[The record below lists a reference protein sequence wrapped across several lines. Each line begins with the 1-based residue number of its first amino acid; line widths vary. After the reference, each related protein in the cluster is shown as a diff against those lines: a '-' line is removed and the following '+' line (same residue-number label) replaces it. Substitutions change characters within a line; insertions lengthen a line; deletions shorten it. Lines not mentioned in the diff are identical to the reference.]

1 MAAPITVPLRST
13 VADVDLDAIASNLIE
28 LKKRGGAEV
37 IAVVKADGYGHGVEA
52 VAETLLEAGA
62 AMLAVVTVEEALVIR
77 RVGISAPVL
86 VLFGASDRAEAEA
99 AVAADCTL
107 VVWDLDRAR
116 LLDEVA
122 AAAGRTARV
131 HFKVDTGLTRLGA
144 PAAEAPA
151 RLKAL
156 RELRHL
162 EVEGLFT
169 HLATADEPDV
179 TNDRAQLALF
189 ADVLRAVPAP
199 PRWVHAAASS
209 GVAAFGKVPGCTAI
223 RPGLSLYG
231 LHSAPHLEGALTL
244 RPALEWRSRVHRLA
258 AVPKGTGVSY
268 GLEYRLPRDGRVATV
283 PVGYGDGLPR
293 VLAPRG
299 RVLLGGRSLPFA
311 GRVCM
316 DLVMLDVTD
325 LPATR
330 EGDEVVM
337 IGAQDGARQTADDM
351 AAAAGTIS
359 YEIVVGIR
367 RRVPRRY
374 HRGGRVVAV
383 RTLADGYRR
392 L

>member
-1 MAAPITVPLRST
+1 MSLSAPLRST
-13 VADVDLDAIASNLIE
+13 VVDVDLDAIAANLVE
-28 LKKRGGAEV
+28 LKKKGGAEV
-37 IAVVKADGYGHGVEA
+37 IAVVKADAYGHGVEA

-62 AMLAVVTVEEALVIR
+62 AMLAVVTVEEALVMR
-77 RVGISAPVL
+77 HAGISGPVL

-122 AAAGRTARV
+122 AAAGRTARI

-144 PAAEAPA
+144 PVAEAPA

-169 HLATADEPDV
+169 HLATADEPDI

-189 ADVLRAVPAP
+189 ADLLRAIPAL
-199 PRWVHAAASS
+199 PRWVHAAASA
-209 GVAAFGKVPGCTAI
+209 GVAALGSVPGCTAI

-231 LHSAPHLEGALTL
+231 LHAAPHLEGALAL
-244 RPALEWRSRVHRLA
+244 RPALEWRSRVHRVA

-293 VLAPRG
+293 VLTRRG
-299 RVLLGGRSLPFA
+299 RVLVGGRALPFA
-311 GRVCM
+311 GRICM

-337 IGAQDGARQTADDM
+337 IGAQGGARQTADDV
-351 AAAAGTIS
+351 ASAAGTIS

-383 RTLADGYRR
+383 RTMADGYRR
-392 L
+392 R

>member
-1 MAAPITVPLRST
+1 MATPITVPLRST
-13 VADVDLDAIASNLIE
+13 VADVDLDAIASNLVA
-28 LKKRGGAEV
+28 LQKRGGAEV
-37 IAVVKADGYGHGVEA
+37 IAVVKADAYGHGVEA

-77 RVGISAPVL
+77 RAGISGPVL

-116 LLDEVA
+116 LIDDVA

-144 PAAEAPA
+144 PVAEAPA

-189 ADVLRAVPAP
+189 AEVLRAIPAP

-209 GVAAFGKVPGCTAI
+209 GVAAFGRVPGCTAV

-231 LHSAPHLEGALTL
+231 LHAAPHLKAALAL
-244 RPALEWRSRVHRLA
+244 KPALEWRSRVHRVA

-293 VLAPRG
+293 VLAERG
-299 RVLLGGRSLPFA
+299 RMLLGGHALPFA

-337 IGAQDGARQTADDM
+337 IGAQDGARQTADDV
-351 AAAAGTIS
+351 ATAAGTIS

-374 HRGGRVVAV
+374 HRGGRLVAV